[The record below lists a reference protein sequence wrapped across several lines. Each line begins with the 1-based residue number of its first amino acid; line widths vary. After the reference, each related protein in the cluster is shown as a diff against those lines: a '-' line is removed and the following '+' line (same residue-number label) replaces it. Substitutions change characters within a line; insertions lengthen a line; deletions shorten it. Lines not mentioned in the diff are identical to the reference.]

1 VLPLIARERASLSLL
16 STGLPS
22 RGARKLR
29 SPSVLPYQILFLH
42 KPEEDHSQAR
52 KGCWHSTARC
62 RSSSVTAHLTAPYS
76 GKPASISSA
85 SLPIPVD
92 LPDIHIHLRPC
103 SPPVR
108 SEASI
113 TCCYTPPQTLD
124 PRTLTPA
131 RLAHQHQPLYRT
143 ITTRTTNN
151 VPQTAPPQRPA
162 VPQPSNLCDNLQR
175 LASRASVPFSPVC
188 TRESLPSLTGTC
200 INAYRLP
207 KRQS

>member
-92 LPDIHIHLRPC
+92 FPTSTSTHAVPC

-113 TCCYTPPQTLD
+113 SCCYTRRHQ
-124 PRTLTPA
+124 TLTPA
-131 RLAHQHQPLYRT
+131 RLAHQLQPLYRT

-175 LASRASVPFSPVC
+175 LASRASVPSSPVC
-188 TRESLPSLTGTC
+188 TREIPPSLTGTC
-200 INAYRLP
+200 INAHRLL